1 MSRMRKTIAAL
12 FVGLVALAPVPGG
25 AWGFDAHR
33 FVMDRAIPLLPDPL
47 RPLFEQH
54 RAMAV
59 ERSIDPDTWINAGF
73 EQEAPN
79 HFLDLDWEGYGK
91 YPFAGLPHDLTA
103 AIAKF
108 GRERV
113 EENGM
118 VPWRAEE
125 FFGNLRRA
133 FESYGR
139 RGKFGQFHIIF
150 FSSTLAHYV
159 SDAHVP
165 FHSVLNYD
173 GQLSNQHGIH
183 ARFESIMFERYRNRL
198 TVAPKPARGIANPR
212 EYLFEVLKEGTQLV
226 PPILESDLEA
236 LAGRDVYDEAYYDR
250 FFAANRPV
258 MERRLNEAISAVAG
272 MIVGAWEAAG
282 KPAIPLNPRDQPQRK
297 RKS

>member
-1 MSRMRKTIAAL
+1 MSGMRKTIASLVVA
-12 FVGLVALAPVPGG
+12 FVVLAPVRGG

-33 FVMDRAIPLLPDPL
+33 FVMDRAIGLLPEPL
-47 RPLFEQH
+47 RALFEHH

-59 ERSIDPDTWINAGF
+59 ERSIDPDTWIAAGF
-73 EQEAPN
+73 ENEAPH

-91 YPFAGLPHDLTA
+91 YPFAELPHDLTA

-108 GRERV
+108 GRDRV
-113 EENGM
+113 EDNGT

-133 FESYGR
+133 FEAYER
-139 RGKFGQFHIIF
+139 RGKFGQVNIIL
-150 FSSTLAHYV
+150 FSSSLAHYV

-183 ARFESIMFERYRNRL
+183 ARFESIMFERYRERL
-198 TVAPKPARGIANPR
+198 TIAPKPARAISNPR

-226 PPILESDLEA
+226 PPILESDVEA
-236 LAGRDVYDEAYYDR
+236 LGGRDVYDRAYYDR
-250 FFAANRPV
+250 FFAVNRPV
-258 MERRLNEAISAVAG
+258 MERRLNEAITAVAG
-272 MIVGAWEAAG
+272 MIIGAWEAAG
-282 KPAIPLNPRDQPQRK
+282 KPPLPLNPPEQPQRK